1 VINIRDNLKNILKLS
16 VCFAFISFSFSVI
29 GGVVP
34 ESEHSYVVGNPFE
47 HNSVTIEHIFGHI
60 FWGAI
65 IGIGGLSIRYIILGG
80 SFAILLD
87 TDHLLQFL
95 DIEMIAR
102 MSHSIPFAIITAI
115 VFYLIFSKRDIILA
129 TISFSAVLSHLAF
142 DIFIADVAFNS
153 STAFP
158 LFSPIILND
167 FALGGITWLYLQ
179 IVAVI
184 IVLIPGILNKRKQ
197 FDKIVK

>member
-1 VINIRDNLKNILKLS
+1 MMNVRSDLKNILKLS
-16 VCFAFISFSFSVI
+16 LCFGLISFSFSII
-29 GGVVP
+29 GGLVP
-34 ESEHSYVVGNPFE
+34 DNEHSYLVGNPLE

-102 MSHSIPFAIITAI
+102 MSHSIPFAIIAA
-115 VFYLIFSKRDIILA
+115 VAFYFIFSKKDVILA
-129 TISFSAVLSHLAF
+129 TVSFSAILSHLAF
-142 DIFIADVAFNS
+142 DIFLADVAMNS
-153 STAFP
+153 STNFP
-158 LFSPIILND
+158 LFSPIIFDD
-167 FALGGITWLYLQ
+167 FALGGIMWLYLE
-179 IVAVI
+179 ILAVI

-197 FDKIVK
+197 SKKIVK